1 MSTYSPDLRIELI
14 TTGDQAG
21 TWGNTTNSNWAY
33 VLEQAVA
40 GYISVSVTSAN
51 QALTYLNGG
60 SPTAALNQAVHAA
73 IALTTST
80 SANFAVYT
88 PPSSKLYVIYNASA
102 YTATIYNS
110 TVIGNTTAAGTGVA
124 IPAGKTVSVWSDGTN
139 FVFQN
144 NHLSSLTLATDLAV
158 ADGGTGASTATDART
173 NLGLGTMATQ
183 AANSV
188 SITGGSITG
197 ITDLAVADGGTG
209 ASTAAAARTSLG
221 VVIGTDVQAFNSNLT
236 SFAAKTAPTGDVVGT
251 SDTQTLTNKTLTSPT
266 IGGTPVMNASVI
278 TRGTAVATTSG
289 TAVDFTSIPSWV
301 KRITVM
307 FDGVSNVGSNPFMVQ
322 LGDSGGIE
330 NTGYVCSTISMAS
343 GGTAATSFT
352 DSFAI
357 RNPFG
362 ATSALQGQMTICNI
376 SSNTWSC
383 QGVFGND
390 GVAVI
395 TGGSKALSA
404 TLDRI
409 RITNA
414 AGDTFDNGSVN
425 ILYE

>member
-1 MSTYSPDLRIELI
+1 MTNYVQATNFATKDALSSGNPLKIVKGTEINTEFNNISTAIATKADLVSPSFTTPALGTPASGVMTNVTGLPL
-14 TTGDQAG
+14 TTGVTG
-21 TWGNTTNSNWAY
+21 TLPIA
-33 VLEQAVA
+33 
-40 GYISVSVTSAN
+40 
-51 QALTYLNGG
+51 NGG
-60 SPTAALNQAVHAA
+60 T
-73 IALTTST
+73 
-80 SANFAVYT
+80 
-88 PPSSKLYVIYNASA
+88 NA
-102 YTATIYNS
+102 T
-110 TVIGNTTAAGTGVA
+110 
-124 IPAGKTVSVWSDGTN
+124 
-139 FVFQN
+139 
-144 NHLSSLTLATDLAV
+144 
-158 ADGGTGASTATDART
+158 
-173 NLGLGTMATQ
+173 
-183 AANSV
+183 
-188 SITGGSITG
+188 
-197 ITDLAVADGGTG
+197 
-209 ASTAAAARTSLG
+209 TAAAARTSLG

-330 NTGYVCSTISMAS
+330 NTGYVCSTISMVS

-395 TGGSKALSA
+395 TGGSKALSS

-414 AGDTFDNGSVN
+414 AGDTFDAGSVN